1 MLADTL
7 QAIHKTED
15 QAEKI
20 ITDAN
25 LQVHEIEKQT
35 YQQIAQIENSNNSA
49 IAIALA
55 ELPQPEPLAEP
66 VIKIEVPQNKMD
78 AAVNCIIQAV
88 HGA

>member
-7 QAIHKTED
+7 QALHDTEE

-25 LQVHEIEKQT
+25 LKVREIEKQT
-35 YQQIAQIENSNNSA
+35 YQQITKIENQTNTE
-49 IAIALA
+49 IAVALA
-55 ELPQPEPLAEP
+55 ELPQPEPLPDP
-66 VIKIEVPQNKMD
+66 VVKIDVPQAKID
-78 AAVNCIIQAV
+78 AAVDYIIQAV